1 MILFFPAI
9 DGSGSTFTL
18 HLLRD
23 LYEPQFYYHLDTED
37 ILLRMMNKPVRH
49 LVHTGF
55 HLEEAASENGLYV
68 PVAKAEEWLGRA
80 DRIVC
85 SVRDPLKV
93 LATAATWGSSW
104 KANPVDKFLAYA
116 NWARRFDI
124 FFVPV
129 DVGLGFATPGLTPRA
144 KRGHIIG
151 SLAHYL
157 AMPLKAAVAQRWAR
171 EWPVFNDSAQ
181 FRPRKEPNPEA
192 VEYLMEHR
200 DALRPFLEDI
210 GYRKL
215 SWWR

>member
-9 DGSGSTFTL
+9 DGSGSTFAL

-23 LYEPQFYYHLDTED
+23 LYEPQFYYHLDTEETA
-37 ILLRMMNKPVRH
+37 LRMVHKPVRH
-49 LVHTGF
+49 LVHTAF
-55 HLEEAASENGLYV
+55 WDQDHVQGLHV
-68 PVAKAEEWLGRA
+68 PLAKAEEWLERA

-93 LATAATWGSSW
+93 LTTEATMQRKLG
-104 KANPVDKFLAYA
+104 NPVDKFLAYA
-116 NWARRFDI
+116 DWARRFDI

-129 DVGLGFATPGLTPRA
+129 DIGLGFATPGLTPRA

-157 AMPLKAAVAQRWAR
+157 AMPLKAEVAQRWAR
-171 EWPVFNDSAQ
+171 EWPVFNDSKQ
-181 FRPRKEPNPEA
+181 FRPRKEPSPEA
-192 VEYLMEHR
+192 VEHLMGHR
-200 DALRPFLEDI
+200 DTLRPFLEGL